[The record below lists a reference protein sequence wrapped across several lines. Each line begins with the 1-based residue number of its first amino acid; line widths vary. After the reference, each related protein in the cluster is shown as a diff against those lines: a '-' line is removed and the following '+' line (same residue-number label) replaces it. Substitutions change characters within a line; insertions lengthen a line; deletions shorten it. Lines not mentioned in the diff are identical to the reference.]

1 MRMYLNSEI
10 EVLIVSAGGV
20 GTSFL
25 AEAIS
30 KFKNTNQFED
40 EDGYKHLPFPPLSRA
55 ECKIIYVMGDPII
68 ATLSLF
74 RRDFQHWQ
82 SLKLQRFYFKRS
94 VIPLGQCLEEYA
106 RVGIDGFCFERHH
119 HNWSKRYL
127 SNPTLFVKYESIHD
141 SVSQIREFLDLPIDF
156 EDTFPARVERQSKV
170 ESLDVSVAQGL
181 SEISSRYSSIVNGLP
196 DCELRMPASQ
206 RAWPVWLSPRYWLAF
221 CVEIKNL
228 LKRR

>member
-55 ECKIIYVMGDPII
+55 ECKM
-68 ATLSLF
+68 
-74 RRDFQHWQ
+74 
-82 SLKLQRFYFKRS
+82 
-94 VIPLGQCLEEYA
+94 IPLGQCLEEYA